1 MRKTMRAAIVGF
13 GGMGQRHYKAYQGTS
28 MEVTAICEWNPDRV
42 KAIVPDFP
50 DDKIYKDYREMIARE
65 SIDVLSVA
73 SNGPTHAP
81 IAIDAAEAGV
91 KRILIEK
98 PMATSVAEAEQ
109 VIAAAERAGARIS
122 VNLIRRWSDSYREL
136 KKRIDDGTYG
146 PVRHV
151 YYHSGSTGLGN
162 FVIHAFDTMR
172 MLGGTD
178 AAWVTGALDPTGT
191 PNPRGADY
199 VDPAGFGMVMFAN
212 GMRGLV
218 DSGEDTGLQ
227 YLLVV
232 ATPHARIEID
242 ELNTRWRV
250 TMRTEESRKTAFTRY
265 GNPMEEVEF
274 PQLRHD
280 IVALTSR
287 ALVELAGDGPLSCTV
302 EDGLKS
308 LEMVIAF
315 HESQRRGNTR
325 VDLPLTGDARDL
337 RVMIA

>member
-1 MRKTMRAAIVGF
+1 
-13 GGMGQRHYKAYQGTS
+13 MGQRHYTGLQGTGL
-28 MEVTAICEWNPDRV
+28 EVAAICEWNPDRV
-42 KAIVPDFP
+42 TQVLPDFP
-50 DDKIYKDYREMIARE
+50 TEKIYRDHREMIARE
-65 SIDVLSVA
+65 SLDVLSIA

-81 IAIDAAEAGV
+81 IAIEAADAGV

-98 PMATSVAEAEQ
+98 PMATSLEEAEQ
-109 VIAAAERAGARIS
+109 VVAAAKRTGARIA
-122 VNLIRRWSDSYREL
+122 VNLIRRWSDSYRAL
-136 KKRIDDGTYG
+136 KQRIDDGTYG

-172 MLGGTD
+172 MLGGAE
-178 AAWVTGALDPTGT
+178 AAWVSGALDPTGT
-191 PNPRGADY
+191 PNPRGRDY
-199 VDPAGFGMVMFAN
+199 VDPAGFGMVMFDN
-212 GMRGLV
+212 GMRGMV

-227 YLLVV
+227 YLMIV

-250 TMRTEESRKTAFTRY
+250 TMRTEESRKLPFTRY
-265 GNPMEEVEF
+265 GSPMEETAF
-274 PQLRHD
+274 PQIEHD
-280 IVALTSR
+280 IAALTGR

-315 HESQRRGNTR
+315 HESERRGNAR
-325 VDLPLTGDARDL
+325 VDLPLTGDARAR
-337 RVMIA
+337 RVTIA

>member
-1 MRKTMRAAIVGF
+1 
-13 GGMGQRHYKAYQGTS
+13 MGQRHYKAFQGTP
-28 MEVTAICEWNPDRV
+28 MDVTAICEWNPDRV
-42 KAIVPDFP
+42 KAVIPDFP
-50 DDKIYKDYREMIARE
+50 ADKIYKDYRDMLARE
-65 SIDVLSVA
+65 QIDVLSVA

-81 IAIDAAEAGV
+81 IAIEAADAGI

-98 PMATSVAEAEQ
+98 PMATSIAEAEQ
-109 VIAAAERAGARIS
+109 VAAAATRTGARIS
-122 VNLIRRWSDSYREL
+122 VNLIRRWSDSYLAL
-136 KKRIDDGTYG
+136 KKLIDDGTYG
-146 PVRHV
+146 PVRHM

-172 MLGGTD
+172 MLGGSD
-178 AAWVTGALDPTGT
+178 AKWVSGALDPTGT

-199 VDPAGFGMVMFAN
+199 VDPAGFGMVMFEN

-227 YLLVV
+227 YLMIV

-250 TMRTEESRKTAFTRY
+250 TMRTEESRKSPFTRY
-265 GNPMEEVEF
+265 GNPMEEISF
-274 PQLRHD
+274 PQLPHD
-280 IVALTSR
+280 IVELTR
-287 ALVELAGDGPLSCTV
+287 RGLIELAGDGPLSCTV

-315 HESQRRGNTR
+315 HESERRGNAR
-325 VDLPLTGDARDL
+325 VELPLSGSARDL
-337 RVMIA
+337 RVNIA